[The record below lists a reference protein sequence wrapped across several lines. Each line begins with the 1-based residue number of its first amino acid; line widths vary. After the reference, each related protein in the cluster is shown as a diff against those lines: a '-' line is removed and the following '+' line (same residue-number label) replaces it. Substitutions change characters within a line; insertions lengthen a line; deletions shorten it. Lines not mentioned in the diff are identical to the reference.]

1 MLFPEVS
8 NMFAIDKENFG
19 SFVAQLRKEQ
29 GLTQREVA
37 ERLYVSDKAVS
48 KWETGMSIPDTALL
62 IPLSEL
68 LGVTVTELLL
78 CRRQPDSEKMDPQAV
93 EDVVKAAIAYPGG
106 KPQRVW
112 RSSGWWKLG
121 YALCLLLGAV
131 GLLLGIRLNAPVEN
145 AGTAVLLGAIF
156 GAWFCF
162 FAKQE
167 LPRFYDEN
175 VINGMM
181 DGPFRMN
188 IPGVRFSNRN
198 WPHIITVGRVWS
210 CVIMA
215 GMPAVSLLISLLW
228 PEIWAQYQLAIFLTA
243 TLAGLFVP
251 MYVVGRRYQ

>member
-1 MLFPEVS
+1 
-8 NMFAIDKENFG
+8 MFMIDKEKFG

-62 IPLSEL
+62 IPLAEL

-78 CRRQPDSEKMDPQAV
+78 CHRQSDSKPMDPQAV

-112 RSSGWWKLG
+112 RSSGRWKLW
-121 YALCLLLGAV
+121 YVLCLLLGAA
-131 GLLLGIRLNAPVEN
+131 GLLLGARLDVPMEN

-162 FAKQE
+162 FAKRE

-175 VINGMM
+175 VIHGMM